1 MKELKIKFQDDLFE
15 KVEKVR
21 KQESPSQRNKTFC
34 RDLIMA
40 MVDALE
46 ALHEKERKKNV
57 RKRSTKRK
65 KGK

>member
-1 MKELKIKFQDDLFE
+1 MKELKIKFKDDLFE
-15 KVEKVR
+15 KIEKVR
-21 KQESPSQRNKTFC
+21 KLESPSQRNKTFC

-57 RKRSTKRK
+57 RKRPKKRK
-65 KGK
+65 TSR